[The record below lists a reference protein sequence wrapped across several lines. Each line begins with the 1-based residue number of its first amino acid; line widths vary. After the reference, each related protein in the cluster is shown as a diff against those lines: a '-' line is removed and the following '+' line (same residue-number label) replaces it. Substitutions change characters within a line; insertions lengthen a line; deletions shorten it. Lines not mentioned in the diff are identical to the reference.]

1 MRLYHWYSHFLHTL
15 SQLNSELCWVYPVL
29 LYFQDLNRP
38 LLRAFILQDPN
49 WRARESAILALGAVA
64 EGCEQ
69 GLLPYLGG
77 MVAMMLPKLADARP
91 MVRVIT
97 CWALTRYSRWLL
109 EGEGSQEWIK
119 GGGGLQWSHSHVQ
132 ETSPGHV

>member
-1 MRLYHWYSHFLHTL
+1 
-15 SQLNSELCWVYPVL
+15 
-29 LYFQDLNRP
+29 
-38 LLRAFILQDPN
+38 
-49 WRARESAILALGAVA
+49 
-64 EGCEQ
+64 
-69 GLLPYLGG
+69 